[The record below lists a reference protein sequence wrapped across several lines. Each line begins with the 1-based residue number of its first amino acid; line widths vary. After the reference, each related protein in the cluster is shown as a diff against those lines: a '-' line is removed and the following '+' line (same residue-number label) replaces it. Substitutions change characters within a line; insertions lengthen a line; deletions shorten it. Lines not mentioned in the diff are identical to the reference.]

1 MLESLYAPN
10 TDFRTWS
17 WEHWAILT
25 FGALLT
31 AYWLYKGRRAATPEA
46 QQRIALNMSLV
57 GVIAWLYAD
66 VVMFLTHQAPMQS
79 ILPFHLCY
87 FLNLLFP
94 YMLYKRKIAWFDWL
108 YPIVMAGCLQAL
120 FTPDLEEIF
129 PHYYSIRYWV
139 VHLGLIQ
146 SMLYAIVVYGFR
158 PSWQGIF
165 KCAVFLNVYALCMI
179 PINWLLDTN
188 FLYLRHPAPG
198 SIMTKLGPWPEYLYG
213 LEVLMLVL
221 FTVVYLPWLWV
232 HLRQKTNVSA

>member
-1 MLESLYAPN
+1 MFESFYTPN

-17 WEHWAILT
+17 LEHWAILI
-25 FGALLT
+25 FGVVMTL
-31 AYWLYKGRRAATPEA
+31 YWLYRGKQAATPQA
-46 QQRIALNMSLV
+46 QQRIALAMSLV
-57 GVIAWLYAD
+57 GVFTWFYANT
-66 VVMFLTHQAPMQS
+66 VMILTNQAPTQS

-94 YMLYKRKIAWFDWL
+94 YMLYKRKITWFDWL

-120 FTPDLEEIF
+120 FTPDLEEVF

-139 VHLGLIQ
+139 VHVGLIQ

-179 PINWLLDTN
+179 PINWLLNTN

-198 SIMTKLGPWPEYLYG
+198 SIMVKLGPWPQYLYA
-213 LEVLMLVL
+213 LELLMLVL

-232 HLRQKTNVSA
+232 HLRKKANASA